1 MYKYISDLYYSIF
14 GTEYPDNNINS
25 KIDKSNSFYYL
36 SLFNESKDI
45 NNPKFSIHGLWPQYN
60 KTTYPSYC
68 RDIIFN
74 VDELKPIIS
83 DLNTYWY
90 SNMEKNQDFW
100 EHEYKKHG
108 SCMFT
113 KMTELQYFQKALDL
127 YYQAKSQGLPVKFYN
142 SDTHKCLIPVSL
154 EFEFIKPD
162 DVTVSI

>member
-1 MYKYISDLYYSIF
+1 MYKYVSDLYYSIF
-14 GTEYPDNNINS
+14 CTEYPDNNINS

-90 SNMEKNQDFW
+90 SNRLCVQ
-100 EHEYKKHG
+100 
-108 SCMFT
+108 
-113 KMTELQYFQKALDL
+113 
-127 YYQAKSQGLPVKFYN
+127 
-142 SDTHKCLIPVSL
+142 
-154 EFEFIKPD
+154 
-162 DVTVSI
+162 